1 MKKTWFSIFILLYL
15 GLCTGLAKQPVYVMV
30 HGAWGGAWQ
39 FAAVDRMME
48 DSGVVVHR
56 VQLTGLGE
64 RYHLAH
70 RGIDLDLHIED
81 VINTIWF
88 EGLDAVVLVG
98 HSYGGMVITGVAER
112 IPEKIQKL
120 IYLDAF
126 LPENNQSVFDLVD
139 EAERASLENNA
150 RDGFV
155 IPEWAKQETIVPRDM
170 PQPLA
175 TLTQR
180 ISLTNSEKR
189 LGIPSMYILTVDQI
203 ESIEEDAFFP
213 FYERAK
219 TYGWT
224 TGLMV
229 ADHNPQRSKPE
240 ELATML
246 LNER

>member
-1 MKKTWFSIFILLYL
+1 MKKIWFSFFILWFL
-15 GLCTGLAKQPVYVMV
+15 GLCTGLAQQPVYVMV

-48 DSGVVVHR
+48 ESGVGVHR

-70 RGIDLDLHIED
+70 REVDLDLHIED
-81 VINTIWF
+81 VVNTILF

-98 HSYGGMVITGVAER
+98 HSYGGMVITGVADR

-126 LPENNQSVFDLVD
+126 LPENDQSVFDLVD
-139 EAERASLENNA
+139 QAERMTLENNV
-150 RDGFV
+150 RDGFI
-155 IPEWAKQETIVPRDM
+155 IPAWAKQETTLPRDM

-180 ISLTNSEKR
+180 IALKNSEQR
-189 LGIPSMYILTVDQI
+189 LGIPSVFILTVDHT

-219 TYGWT
+219 AYGWT
-224 TGLMV
+224 TSLMV
-229 ADHNPQRSKPE
+229 ADHNPQRSNPE
-240 ELATML
+240 ELVTIL